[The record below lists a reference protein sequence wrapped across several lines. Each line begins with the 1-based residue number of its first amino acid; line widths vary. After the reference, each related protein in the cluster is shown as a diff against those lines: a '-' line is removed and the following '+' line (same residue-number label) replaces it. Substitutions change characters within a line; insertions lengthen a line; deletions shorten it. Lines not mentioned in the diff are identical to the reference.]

1 MVNGLL
7 ICLCGASRGC
17 GYECGSCYRAARSLL
32 VFSSRS
38 HVGEDRRANLY
49 QWNQGWGTPGYASC
63 EVSFTPIAYSF
74 CVVMPHH
81 VLPASY
87 RSLLYLYWRRCYFCL
102 GQYDANTSLTT
113 SSRELAVAY
122 FPTTD
127 AFFFSSSSFP
137 LEELGDEPP
146 NPLRHHATLYIHSQ
160 RP

>member
-1 MVNGLL
+1 VARPEVAAMNVEVVTERLDRCWFLVQDRTWERIGEQ
-7 ICLCGASRGC
+7 ICISGIKVGARQATQVVKYPS
-17 GYECGSCYRAARSLL
+17 
-32 VFSSRS
+32 
-38 HVGEDRRANLY
+38 
-49 QWNQGWGTPGYASC
+49 
-63 EVSFTPIAYSF
+63 PIAYSF

-137 LEELGDEPP
+137 LEEPGMSRP
-146 NPLRHHATLYIHSQ
+146 IHYVIMPHYTSI
-160 RP
+160 PSAHSS